1 MKSILKQRLKYLLL
15 SFLSILLLSCSTE
28 KEANNDTT
36 ILPETTESE
45 FYLGADLSYV
55 NEMENC
61 GVTYKN
67 KDGDSEDV
75 FKIFADGGNNLVR
88 VRLWHNPTWTNYSNF
103 EDVEKTIQRAKN
115 TNTKVLLDFHYS
127 DDWVDP
133 EKQEIPKAWLPVVD
147 NLPVLGDSIYNYTY
161 RILDKLSRKNLLP
174 EMVQVGN
181 EINLMILQKDNNAN
195 AMDWSRNSYLINKGI
210 KAVRDLSSAKNKN
223 IEVML
228 HIAQPENGVWW
239 FKEANENGVTD
250 FDWIGLSYYP
260 NWSQYTIQN
269 VTPVLKSLIDTYNK
283 KLMIVETA
291 YPFSLLNA
299 DSANNILGTDA
310 LISGYDAT
318 QVGQLK
324 YLLDLKTAIKNA
336 GGSGLVYWEPAWVSN
351 NCSTRWGQGSHWDNA
366 TLFDANYKPT
376 LGFDFYSSEN

>member
-1 MKSILKQRLKYLLL
+1 MKSILKQRLKYLVFFYLFVLL
-15 SFLSILLLSCSTE
+15 VACSTE
-28 KEANNDTT
+28 KEPDNNTT
-36 ILPETTESE
+36 ILPDGNESE
-45 FYLGADLSYV
+45 FYVGADLSYV

-61 GVTYKN
+61 GVSYKN
-67 KDGDSEDV
+67 KEGKTEDV
-75 FKIFADGGNNLVR
+75 FKIFAEGGSNLVR
-88 VRLWHNPTWTNYSNF
+88 VRLWHNPTWTNYSNH

-161 RILDKLSRKNLLP
+161 KVLDKLSRKNLLP

-195 AMDWSRNSYLINKGI
+195 PMDWPRNSFLINKGI
-210 KAVRDLSSAKNKN
+210 KAVRDLSKKKKKN

-239 FKEANENGVTD
+239 FKEAKENGVTD
-250 FDWIGLSYYP
+250 FNWIGLSYYP

-269 VTPVLKSLIDTYNK
+269 VVDVLKNLIDTYSK

-310 LISGYDAT
+310 LITGYEAT
-318 QVGQLK
+318 QSGQLK
-324 YLLDLKTAIKNA
+324 YLLDLKQAIKTA
-336 GGSGLVYWEPAWVSN
+336 GGSGLVYWEPAWLSN
-351 NCSTRWGQGSHWDNA
+351 NCTTRWGQGSHWDNA

-376 LGFDFYSSEN
+376 LGFDFYKSE

>member
-1 MKSILKQRLKYLLL
+1 MKSILKQRLKYLVFFYLFVLL
-15 SFLSILLLSCSTE
+15 VACSTE
-28 KEANNDTT
+28 KEPDNNTT
-36 ILPETTESE
+36 ILPDGNESE
-45 FYLGADLSYV
+45 FYVGADLSYV

-61 GVTYKN
+61 GVSYKN
-67 KDGDSEDV
+67 KEGQTEDV
-75 FKIFADGGNNLVR
+75 FKIFAEGGSNLVR
-88 VRLWHNPTWTNYSNF
+88 VRLWHNPTWTNYSNH

-133 EKQEIPKAWLPVVD
+133 EKQEIPKAWLPFVD

-161 RILDKLSRKNLLP
+161 KVLDKLSRKNLLP

-195 AMDWSRNSYLINKGI
+195 PMDWPRNSFLINKGI
-210 KAVRDLSSAKNKN
+210 KAVRDLSKKKKKN

-239 FKEANENGVTD
+239 FKEAKENGVTD

-269 VTPVLKSLIDTYNK
+269 VAPVLKNLIDTYSK

-310 LISGYDAT
+310 LITGYEAT
-318 QVGQLK
+318 QSGQLK
-324 YLLDLKTAIKNA
+324 YLLDLKQAIKTA
-336 GGSGLVYWEPAWVSN
+336 GGSGLVYWEPAWLSN
-351 NCSTRWGQGSHWDNA
+351 NCTTRWGQGYHWDNA

-376 LGFDFYSSEN
+376 LGFDFYKSE